1 MNLRNLRYFCA
12 AYEAGST
19 VAAARLC
26 HVTQPVISN
35 AVAQLEEELA
45 TRLFTRQQRGMVP
58 TAAAVRLF
66 RLGGKLLAD
75 AEAIVETFQDKASHP
90 RLSLCI
96 HPTVSVA
103 HVQRLLRYLR
113 HELIHLEVSVSDTN
127 EAVDAELTA
136 QSCAGEGR
144 HFLPLWEEQYAL
156 LVPRDHPLAVK
167 EAVSLSDLHGVA
179 FIERTQC
186 ELASYWHVGLS
197 QFQVVPDVRAKVDS
211 QEWALG
217 LVAAGVGVTIAP
229 LHPLDRHDDLLVRRD
244 VPELQGARRLVGL
257 ACATSPQG
265 TLADVLRVCEPWA
278 RTLDATTITDLL
290 SGGPLAQLVRAE
302 DS

>member
-1 MNLRNLRYFCA
+1 MHLRNLRYFCA

-35 AVAQLEEELA
+35 AIAQLEEELA

-75 AEAIVETFQDKASHP
+75 AQAIVETFQDTATHP
-90 RLSLCI
+90 RLSLCV
-96 HPTVSVA
+96 HPTVSMA
-103 HVQRLLRYLR
+103 HVQNLLRHLR
-113 HELIHLEVSVSDTN
+113 RELTHLEVSVSDT
-127 EAVDAELTA
+127 ATSVDAELTSQGCVA
-136 QSCAGEGR
+136 EGR
-144 HFLPLWEEQYAL
+144 HFQPLWEEQYAL
-156 LVPRDHPLAVK
+156 LVPREHPLAVK
-167 EAVSLSDLHGVA
+167 EDISLRDLNGVA

-186 ELASYWHVGLS
+186 ELASYWHAGLS
-197 QFQVVPDVRAKVDS
+197 QFQVVPDVRARVGS
-211 QEWALG
+211 QEWAIG

-229 LHPLDRHDDLLVRRD
+229 LHPMDRHDDLVVRHD
-244 VPELQGARRLVGL
+244 LPELQGARRMVGL
-257 ACATSPQG
+257 ACDRHPQG

-278 RTLDATTITDLL
+278 RAL
-290 SGGPLAQLVRAE
+290 PLQWQAFPQGAV
-302 DS
+302 SSVG